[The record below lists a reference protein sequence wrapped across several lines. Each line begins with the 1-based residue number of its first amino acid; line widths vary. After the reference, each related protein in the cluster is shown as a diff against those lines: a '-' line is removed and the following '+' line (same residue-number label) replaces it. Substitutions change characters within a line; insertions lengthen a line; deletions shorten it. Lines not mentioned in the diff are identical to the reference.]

1 MRENK
6 SVTFDNDMDI
16 SFETSDRYVDMLCG
30 LLECVEI
37 NPSNVKEI
45 LHTGIANTDMKQYDV
60 SDPESISDMTLRIL
74 TKGLASKENRDS
86 LDKINALYDEEAN
99 NGLEDASHN
108 SEDDFDLPVV
118 SNVRALPVQMRQ
130 DSPVCWECIA
140 TAFATINVT
149 SPKKVTKA
157 HLKLVKPSELR
168 ALAKEI
174 QNIIPDFSERFV
186 LQDGK
191 LKHGK
196 HSASKA
202 DYIDGF
208 YRLLSATV
216 S

>member
-99 NGLEDASHN
+99 
-108 SEDDFDLPVV
+108 
-118 SNVRALPVQMRQ
+118 
-130 DSPVCWECIA
+130 
-140 TAFATINVT
+140 INVT

-168 ALAKEI
+168 ALANEI